1 MPELPRLSQ
10 IAQSFA
16 APEEA
21 FENMVSQMGLPPV
34 PPGPMKTASM
44 FLSQFEESMSLGEF
58 PLPFSFPEFPNILP
72 FSGQTQNFET
82 GSEKSLGEAKT
93 VEIKESPRKS
103 RVDIEIYEA

>member
-1 MPELPRLSQ
+1 MPELPKLSQ

-58 PLPFSFPEFPNILP
+58 PLPFSFPEFPKLP
-72 FSGQTQNFET
+72 ELTLPSQPV
-82 GSEKSLGEAKT
+82 SEF
-93 VEIKESPRKS
+93 ESPIKKS
-103 RVDIEIYEA
+103 TTKEERSGIDF